1 MELFWA
7 QHRPVGRAWSR
18 QYASIIFVHGE
29 EQRRSAE
36 KSKKREEERL
46 QSKVSTEIRDFPS
59 FWRAED
65 YHQKHRLRRES
76 DLVEEVRALYPSE
89 KAFVDSTVTARLNG
103 YFGGHVDADRVR
115 ADLDRF
121 GLSETG
127 REYLLD
133 FVGD

>member
-1 MELFWA
+1 M
-7 QHRPVGRAWSR
+7 
-18 QYASIIFVHGE
+18 HGE
-29 EQRRSAE
+29 EQRRIAD

-46 QSKVSTEIRDFPS
+46 QSKVSTEIRDFPG

-103 YFGGHVDADRVR
+103 YFGGHVDAETVR
-115 ADLDRF
+115 ADLDSY
-121 GLSETG
+121 GLSAEG
-127 REYLLD
+127 RDYLLD